1 MAEEISANGFAQD
14 RAEPPLGEDGS
25 GSVMSP
31 TSGAARPTNLAS
43 LFGDDKDPQ
52 PMWLDKSAFLDPSF
66 DPDAYIATVRRIAPL
81 ESVRAELREHL
92 AALKSELVELINRD
106 YNDFVNL
113 STKLVDV
120 DGAVLRMRVPLTE
133 LRAQLLAV
141 RSSVAAAPAAL
152 EDGLARRAEAATA
165 RQILELLLDTSN
177 VLSKVEKLLLELHAM
192 PDAPPPPPSSA
203 SASSSTSS
211 SSASASAS
219 ASAPPTASASPAKR
233 PPVSLSAAAAR
244 NGPVKGGE
252 GEGSAGEE
260 GGDAGAGVGA
270 GRDAER
276 ELEEA
281 RSRLLERIASE
292 MNRLNFYVAKGKD
305 LPFVRSVEGRI
316 RQASSTLAA
325 HLRRCLE
332 RGLHQRWRRV
342 VYHCLRAFASLDAA
356 ADAEELF
363 RRAVVAPLVAQ
374 ALLGAAA
381 AGGGGGGGAGGG
393 KQQQQDLAPSSPK
406 SPSSPTSAG
415 AAGDLLQGVYERIEE
430 GVSEA
435 CRFVVGIV
443 ASADA
448 GLHVFQ
454 FLAASVLKEVAAA
467 LHCSHAAAFSPG
479 RPAQFLLNYK
489 ASLDFLAFLEGFCT
503 SRESLTSFR
512 AHPCY
517 TDFLKGWNLAVYY
530 ASRFREIAGLLDDAL
545 VPPPAS
551 SAAAAA
557 RMAVQRAAAPG
568 MGVGLHASVVLWD
581 ALQRCWHP
589 AVFIPCIADKFLRLT
604 LQLLSR
610 FGKWVMA
617 GVAARRAGSA
627 ADNPGGEWGLAA
639 TPEDLA
645 LMWHDLLVL
654 SSNIRAAYVG
664 ELVQQMGQGV
674 TAEVRAAVRG
684 EVEGAADALHAL
696 TAHVAALLSD
706 ITADRCIEVLRPVR
720 AIAAMYRVPSRPP
733 PTRHSHYVPG
743 VLQPLKV
750 VLEGDKA
757 RAAAAAAGAGGAE
770 EVWSEEMRAVVV
782 GQVVERVTQKF
793 DELAKEVVATARRT
807 ESSLKLLQQRSMKRP
822 PGAAD
827 AGGASGMSDTDKI
840 IGQLFLDVQE
850 YGRII
855 RTFGLEPTTVAPF
868 ASFWKRRR
876 RAILITLGVVGVG
889 VGSYVVYQRLHARLL
904 EDQQRIQRQQQQI
917 LEEAIREA
925 EEKRRAEEERE
936 DAQIRAHF
944 ESIQRIADATTLPS
958 VLPHLRTQ
966 LFSSINLTAL
976 TDALFSSRQHA
987 ASATAGSGG
996 GGEGAAAAAPRAPL
1010 SAQEKL
1016 RIWEDLKVL
1025 SFCRTLCGMWSL
1037 ALLSLFVRAQLNVL
1051 GRRVFLDAA
1060 VRSAS
1065 SSSLQDP
1072 QQQARRKRQL
1082 PMRCQHQFIALADYL
1097 PQIGL
1102 RALTRDAQAF
1112 IAPILERLSLR
1123 DNISLPQLLSLI
1135 HDIRLEFE
1143 ARDCATWQRYLLPL
1157 DNYLPAD
1164 LAATSLAADASAGR
1178 GASGQGLGGM
1188 GEGGGG
1194 ARMGGGGGMEDEEEQ
1209 ALLGELMDE
1218 LRHVLSSYEFQ
1229 EALSAS
1235 LDALTEAAHEH
1246 LAAAEDAPR
1255 GDPML
1260 KNPIH
1265 KVECS
1270 TAANPLPSPDPA
1282 SSSRSPLLRSDASQT
1297 AVPAWP
1303 QKDAGPYGSN
1313 KAPARPDVAPLP
1325 SSYPTAVLPLGVP
1338 GDSALAVFSY
1348 NDLRAATEGFR
1359 SDNRLGEGGFGIVY
1373 KGWVCMRPGV
1383 RPEEV
1388 AVKVLNHEGL
1398 QGHKEWLAE
1407 VNFLGQVY
1415 HPHLVRLIGYCAEA
1429 EQRLLV
1435 YEFMCN
1441 GSLEVHLFRQHL
1453 TVLPWSTRMKI
1464 ALGAARGL
1472 AYLHEEAT
1480 RPIIYRDFKTS
1491 NILLAE
1497 DFSAK
1502 LSDFGLAKDGPESGK
1517 THVSTRVMGTY
1528 GYAAPEYVMTGGRAG
1543 GLGACGRIPITP
1555 DSLSPDFPCHLH
1567 VLSPSPPGHL
1577 TLKSDVYSYG
1587 VVLLEMI
1594 TGRRSMDK
1602 SFPPE
1607 EHSLVDWSRP
1617 FLSDRR
1623 KVFRLLDSRLDG
1635 MYSVKGAQHAMALAQ
1650 SCLNR
1655 DPKARPIMSDAVK
1668 ILEALQ
1674 DLDDMAVYG
1683 GGGGSGR
1690 GGGGGGGLSPSSPG
1704 SGSEGGGGG
1713 GGGAGGRGEAS
1724 WQQQQG
1730 GYY

>member
-1 MAEEISANGFAQD
+1 MSHSRLPRSRYWDCFPPVLRPCFHPFFRAFPPSAFPSIISLCRPPAAPPPYI
-14 RAEPPLGEDGS
+14 PPLPIPDCACPACPPLTSPCGWTSQRSWTRRSTFES
-25 GSVMSP
+25 NKRTRSFSPNFSVPTPSCPVPPVCTSP
-31 TSGAARPTNLAS
+31 H
-43 LFGDDKDPQ
+43 Q

-192 PDAPPPPPSSA
+192 PDAPPLPPSSA
-203 SASSSTSS
+203 SASSS

-219 ASAPPTASASPAKR
+219 APAAPTASASPGKR
-233 PPVSLSAAAAR
+233 PPASISAAAAAR
-244 NGPVKGGE
+244 NGPVKGGG

-260 GGDAGAGVGA
+260 GGDAAAGVGA

-381 AGGGGGGGAGGG
+381 AGGGAGGG
-393 KQQQQDLAPSSPK
+393 KQQQQPQEQAPSSPK
-406 SPSSPTSAG
+406 SPSSPTAAG
-415 AAGDLLQGVYERIEE
+415 AAGDLLQGVYERIE
-430 GVSEA
+430 GAVSEA
-435 CRFVVGIV
+435 CQFVVGIV

-467 LHCSHAAAFSPG
+467 LHRSHAAAFSPG

-503 SRESLTSFR
+503 SRESLASFR

-517 TDFLKGWNLAVYY
+517 SDFLKGWNLAVYY

-557 RMAVQRAAAPG
+557 RVAVQRAAAPG
-568 MGVGLHASVVLWD
+568 MGVGLQASVVLWE

-664 ELVQQMGQGV
+664 ELVQQLGPGV
-674 TAEVRAAVRG
+674 TGEVRAAVQG
-684 EVEGAADALHAL
+684 EVESAADGLHSL

-757 RAAAAAAGAGGAE
+757 RAAAGGAGGAE

-868 ASFWKRRR
+868 ASLW
-876 RAILITLGVVGVG
+876 ACV
-889 VGSYVVYQRLHARLL
+889 A
-904 EDQQRIQRQQQQI
+904 
-917 LEEAIREA
+917 
-925 EEKRRAEEERE
+925 
-936 DAQIRAHF
+936 
-944 ESIQRIADATTLPS
+944 
-958 VLPHLRTQ
+958 
-966 LFSSINLTAL
+966 
-976 TDALFSSRQHA
+976 
-987 ASATAGSGG
+987 
-996 GGEGAAAAAPRAPL
+996 
-1010 SAQEKL
+1010 
-1016 RIWEDLKVL
+1016 
-1025 SFCRTLCGMWSL
+1025 
-1037 ALLSLFVRAQLNVL
+1037 
-1051 GRRVFLDAA
+1051 
-1060 VRSAS
+1060 
-1065 SSSLQDP
+1065 
-1072 QQQARRKRQL
+1072 
-1082 PMRCQHQFIALADYL
+1082 
-1097 PQIGL
+1097 
-1102 RALTRDAQAF
+1102 
-1112 IAPILERLSLR
+1112 
-1123 DNISLPQLLSLI
+1123 
-1135 HDIRLEFE
+1135 
-1143 ARDCATWQRYLLPL
+1143 
-1157 DNYLPAD
+1157 PAD
-1164 LAATSLAADASAGR
+1164 
-1178 GASGQGLGGM
+1178 
-1188 GEGGGG
+1188 
-1194 ARMGGGGGMEDEEEQ
+1194 
-1209 ALLGELMDE
+1209 
-1218 LRHVLSSYEFQ
+1218 
-1229 EALSAS
+1229 
-1235 LDALTEAAHEH
+1235 
-1246 LAAAEDAPR
+1246 
-1255 GDPML
+1255 
-1260 KNPIH
+1260 
-1265 KVECS
+1265 
-1270 TAANPLPSPDPA
+1270 
-1282 SSSRSPLLRSDASQT
+1282 
-1297 AVPAWP
+1297 
-1303 QKDAGPYGSN
+1303 
-1313 KAPARPDVAPLP
+1313 
-1325 SSYPTAVLPLGVP
+1325 
-1338 GDSALAVFSY
+1338 
-1348 NDLRAATEGFR
+1348 
-1359 SDNRLGEGGFGIVY
+1359 
-1373 KGWVCMRPGV
+1373 
-1383 RPEEV
+1383 
-1388 AVKVLNHEGL
+1388 
-1398 QGHKEWLAE
+1398 
-1407 VNFLGQVY
+1407 
-1415 HPHLVRLIGYCAEA
+1415 
-1429 EQRLLV
+1429 
-1435 YEFMCN
+1435 
-1441 GSLEVHLFRQHL
+1441 RQD
-1453 TVLPWSTRMKI
+1453 M
-1464 ALGAARGL
+1464 
-1472 AYLHEEAT
+1472 
-1480 RPIIYRDFKTS
+1480 
-1491 NILLAE
+1491 
-1497 DFSAK
+1497 
-1502 LSDFGLAKDGPESGK
+1502 
-1517 THVSTRVMGTY
+1517 
-1528 GYAAPEYVMTGGRAG
+1528 
-1543 GLGACGRIPITP
+1543 
-1555 DSLSPDFPCHLH
+1555 
-1567 VLSPSPPGHL
+1567 
-1577 TLKSDVYSYG
+1577 
-1587 VVLLEMI
+1587 
-1594 TGRRSMDK
+1594 
-1602 SFPPE
+1602 SF
-1607 EHSLVDWSRP
+1607 
-1617 FLSDRR
+1617 
-1623 KVFRLLDSRLDG
+1623 
-1635 MYSVKGAQHAMALAQ
+1635 
-1650 SCLNR
+1650 
-1655 DPKARPIMSDAVK
+1655 
-1668 ILEALQ
+1668 
-1674 DLDDMAVYG
+1674 
-1683 GGGGSGR
+1683 
-1690 GGGGGGGLSPSSPG
+1690 
-1704 SGSEGGGGG
+1704 
-1713 GGGAGGRGEAS
+1713 
-1724 WQQQQG
+1724 
-1730 GYY
+1730 